1 MFAVFLAVSSMAQG
15 DELIFSAR
23 VMGPV
28 SNIYGVSTDNA
39 LRKITENIRWRDI
52 DADVSVQGTVV
63 FSSNREEDERINIH
77 RRSESFDLYI
87 ADDSGAVTAL
97 TDTPR
102 NEMLP
107 RFSPDG
113 KRVAF
118 VRARQQLVLLEL
130 ASRRERLLYEAGEIL
145 DFDWAPDGLGVA
157 VAARD
162 RQRGVIL
169 QLRCTADCLAGSLNP
184 RVLKQF
190 SRLQK
195 SDATQAVDDEIS
207 SFGSVDHLRW
217 SPGGKTLAFIFH
229 PDGKA
234 ARSLHLLS
242 LEDGESTRI
251 SDESQQVQSPLS
263 WSPDGHSLLYA
274 ALVNYRFYFDET
286 AQKKV
291 YRGAMQ
297 VFRSE
302 VDGRVQGLTNNAVA
316 ARAPV
321 FIGENRIAYLH
332 ADQLA
337 ARQYAL
343 VVRDLDLGNERTMF
357 DAVAPDS
364 RLVVRR

>member
-1 MFAVFLAVSSMAQG
+1 MLLAFSSTVLG

-28 SNIYGVSTDNA
+28 SNIYGVSADKA

-63 FSSNREEDERINIH
+63 FSSNREADQSIDIH
-77 RRSESFDLYI
+77 RRSESFDLYVTDGRGVI
-87 ADDSGAVTAL
+87 TAL
-97 TDTPR
+97 TDTPQ

-113 KRVAF
+113 TRVAF
-118 VRARQQLVLLEL
+118 VRARRQLVLLEL

-145 DFDWAPDGLGVA
+145 DFDWAPDGSAVA
-157 VAARD
+157 MAARD

-169 QLRCTADCLAGSLNP
+169 QLHCDADCLAGPLNP
-184 RVLKQF
+184 QVLKQYP
-190 SRLQK
+190 RLHH
-195 SDATQAVDDEIS
+195 SDAIQAVDDEVS
-207 SFGSVDHLRW
+207 DFGSVDHLRW

-229 PDGKA
+229 PDGQA

-242 LEDGESTRI
+242 LESGESTRI

-291 YRGAMQ
+291 YQGAMQ
-297 VFRSE
+297 IFRSE
-302 VDGRVQGLTNNAVA
+302 LNGKVQRLTDNTVA

-321 FIGENRIAYLH
+321 FVGENRIAYLQ

-343 VVRDLDLGNERTMF
+343 VVRDLDVGSERTVF
-357 DAVAPDS
+357 DAVTPDS